1 MRKPRVLFLCTA
13 NSCRSQMAE
22 GFLRTLAGDRFEV
35 TSAGTT
41 PTKLNPDAVR
51 VMDEVGIDI
60 SSQRA
65 KDSAEFFRERFH
77 YVITVCKKAKERCPI
92 FPGAIWRLDW
102 DIEDPAEAQGGETER
117 LAVFRRVRDEI
128 ESHVRELIAKES

>member
-1 MRKPRVLFLCTA
+1 MGKTRVLFLCTA

-22 GFLRTLAGDRFEV
+22 GFLRHLAGERYEAI
-35 TSAGTT
+35 SAGTS
-41 PTKLNPDAVR
+41 PTDLNPEAVF
-51 VMDEVGIDI
+51 VMHEVGIDI
-60 SSQRA
+60 SKHCA
-65 KDSAEFFRERFH
+65 KDTAEFFRERFQ

-102 DIEDPAEAQGGETER
+102 DIEDPAAAEGDQAAR

-128 ESHVRELIAKES
+128 EKHVRELIAKDS